1 MYISDVVK
9 NISIIIVS
17 FLLANCT
24 AYTVTSVSTNV
35 VSYSTTGKTNADHV
49 ISFVTGKD
57 CKVFRVTLNKE
68 ICDQNDSRMALKKE
82 TIEEKNKTNN
92 RFIGKIID
100 TAVLVTRNVAKDH
113 AVLGAKIVDKI
124 GLTNELEEKVKT
136 KFENTKIKEDP
147 PQKQEN
153 SIKEKNSNVKNRN
166 DVVKNE
172 NKKVK
177 NGNSN
182 TKNKVRT
189 WKQRVGKVKIK
200 KDELVEEVK
209 IQKNELIEEAK
220 VKKDELVEE
229 AKVKKDELVE
239 EVKTQKNELVEEV
252 KIKRDEL
259 VEKIKERSNEL
270 VKEAKVKRNKLM
282 EEVKVKRKELKENF
296 LKTINKVKFYD
307 PDSDTYALSTK
318 SGDK

>member
-1 MYISDVVK
+1 MK
-9 NISIIIVS
+9 NISIIIIS

-24 AYTVTSVSTNV
+24 AYTAASVSTNV
-35 VSYSTTGKTNADHV
+35 VSYTTTGKTNADHV

-136 KFENTKIKEDP
+136 KFENTKIEEGP

-182 TKNKVRT
+182 TKNEAST
-189 WKQRVGKVKIK
+189 WKQRVGNAKIK

-209 IQKNELIEEAK
+209 IQKNELI
-220 VKKDELVEE
+220 EE

-270 VKEAKVKRNKLM
+270 VKEAKVKRNKFM

-296 LKTINKVKFYD
+296 LKTINKVKLYD
-307 PDSDTYALSTK
+307 PDYDIYALSTK

>member
-9 NISIIIVS
+9 NISIIIIS

-24 AYTVTSVSTNV
+24 AYTAASVSTNV
-35 VSYSTTGKTNADHV
+35 VSYTTTGKTNADHV

-68 ICDQNDSRMALKKE
+68 ICDKNDSRMALKKE
-82 TIEEKNKTNN
+82 TIEEKNKTNK

-136 KFENTKIKEDP
+136 KFENTKIEKSS

-153 SIKEKNSNVKNRN
+153 SIKEKNSNIKNSNIKNSNIKNRN
-166 DVVKNE
+166 YVVKNE

-177 NGNSN
+177 NENSN
-182 TKNKVRT
+182 TKNKVKT
-189 WKQRVGKVKIK
+189 WKQRVGNAKIK

-209 IQKNELIEEAK
+209 IQKNELIEE
-220 VKKDELVEE
+220 V
-229 AKVKKDELVE
+229 KVKKDELVE

-252 KIKRDEL
+252 KIKKDEL
-259 VEKIKERSNEL
+259 VEEIKERSNEL
-270 VKEAKVKRNKLM
+270 IKEAKVKRNKFM

-296 LKTINKVKFYD
+296 LKTINKVKLYD

-318 SGDK
+318 IGDK

>member
-9 NISIIIVS
+9 NISIIIIS

-24 AYTVTSVSTNV
+24 AYTAASVSTNV
-35 VSYSTTGKTNADHV
+35 VSYTTTGKTNADHV

-136 KFENTKIKEDP
+136 KFENTKIEEGP

-172 NKKVK
+172 N
-177 NGNSN
+177 SN
-182 TKNKVRT
+182 TKNKARS
-189 WKQRVGKVKIK
+189 WKQRVGKAKIK
-200 KDELVEEVK
+200 KDELVEEAK
-209 IQKNELIEEAK
+209 TQKN
-220 VKKDELVEE
+220 
-229 AKVKKDELVE
+229 ELVE

-296 LKTINKVKFYD
+296 LKTINKVKLYD
-307 PDSDTYALSTK
+307 PDSDIYALSTK

>member
-9 NISIIIVS
+9 NISIIIIS

-24 AYTVTSVSTNV
+24 AYTATSVTTNV
-35 VSYSTTGKTNADHV
+35 VSYTATGKTNADHV
-49 ISFVTGKD
+49 ISFVTGKE

-100 TAVLVTRNVAKDH
+100 TAVLVTKNVAKDH
-113 AVLGAKIVDKI
+113 VVLGAKIVDKI

-136 KFENTKIKEDP
+136 KFENTKIEEGP

-172 NKKVK
+172 N
-177 NGNSN
+177 NN
-182 TKNKVRT
+182 TNNKARS

-209 IQKNELIEEAK
+209 IQKNEL
-220 VKKDELVEE
+220 VEE
-229 AKVKKDELVE
+229 AKIKKDELVE

-252 KIKRDEL
+252 KIKRGEL
-259 VEKIKERSNEL
+259 VEKIKERSNGL

-282 EEVKVKRKELKENF
+282 KEVKEKRKELKENF
-296 LKTINKVKFYD
+296 LKTIKKVKLYD
-307 PDSDTYALSTK
+307 PNSDIYALSTK
-318 SGDK
+318 SDDK

>member
-1 MYISDVVK
+1 MKYL
-9 NISIIIVS
+9 IIII
-17 FLLANCT
+17 FLFLSNCSG
-24 AYTVTSVSTNV
+24 YTVASISTNV
-35 VSYSTTGKTNADHV
+35 VTVAATGKTNADLV
-49 ISFVTGKD
+49 VSYLAGKD
-57 CKVFRVTLNKE
+57 CRFIRVTKNSE
-68 ICDQNDSRMALKKE
+68 ICKQNISSIAIKEE
-82 TIEEKNKTNN
+82 TIEKKNKSDKKIVG
-92 RFIGKIID
+92 RIID
-100 TAVLVTRNVAKDH
+100 TTYYITKNVAKDH
-113 AVLGAKIVDKI
+113 AVLGAKIFDKV

-136 KFENTKIKEDP
+136 KFENTKIEEGP

-153 SIKEKNSNVKNRN
+153 SIKEKNSNVKNKN

-189 WKQRVGKVKIK
+189 WKQRVGKVKI
-200 KDELVEEVK
+200 
-209 IQKNELIEEAK
+209 
-220 VKKDELVEE
+220 
-229 AKVKKDELVE
+229 KKDELVE

-282 EEVKVKRKELKENF
+282 KEVKVKRKELKENF
-296 LKTINKVKFYD
+296 LKNIRKIKLY
-307 PDSDTYALSTK
+307 DSDSNNYALSANK
-318 SGDK
+318 

>member
-9 NISIIIVS
+9 NISIIIIS

-24 AYTVTSVSTNV
+24 AYTAASVSTNV
-35 VSYSTTGKTNADHV
+35 VSYTTTGKTNADHV

-57 CKVFRVTLNKE
+57 CKVFRITLNKE

-82 TIEEKNKTNN
+82 TIEEKNKTNK

-100 TAVLVTRNVAKDH
+100 TAVLVTKNVAKDH

-136 KFENTKIKEDP
+136 KFENTKIEEGP

-189 WKQRVGKVKIK
+189 WRQRVGKVKI
-200 KDELVEEVK
+200 
-209 IQKNELIEEAK
+209 
-220 VKKDELVEE
+220 
-229 AKVKKDELVE
+229 KKDELVE

-296 LKTINKVKFYD
+296 LKTINKVKLYD
-307 PDSDTYALSTK
+307 PDSDIYALSTK

>member
-1 MYISDVVK
+1 MIFRFCS
-9 NISIIIVS
+9 
-17 FLLANCT
+17 
-24 AYTVTSVSTNV
+24 ST
-35 VSYSTTGKTNADHV
+35 
-49 ISFVTGKD
+49 
-57 CKVFRVTLNKE
+57 
-68 ICDQNDSRMALKKE
+68 
-82 TIEEKNKTNN
+82 NKTNN

-100 TAVLVTRNVAKDH
+100 TAVLVTKNVAKDH

-136 KFENTKIKEDP
+136 KFENTKIEEGP

-182 TKNKVRT
+182 TINNART

-209 IQKNELIEEAK
+209 TQKN
-220 VKKDELVEE
+220 
-229 AKVKKDELVE
+229 ELVE
-239 EVKTQKNELVEEV
+239 EVKTQKNQLVEEV
-252 KIKRDEL
+252 KIKKDEL
-259 VEKIKERSNEL
+259 AEEIKERSNEL

-296 LKTINKVKFYD
+296 LKTINKINLYD

>member
-1 MYISDVVK
+1 MK
-9 NISIIIVS
+9 NISIIIIS

-100 TAVLVTRNVAKDH
+100 TAVLVTKNVAKDH

-136 KFENTKIKEDP
+136 KFENTKIEEGP

-182 TKNKVRT
+182 TKNEART
-189 WKQRVGKVKIK
+189 WKQRVGNAKIK

-229 AKVKKDELVE
+229 
-239 EVKTQKNELVEEV
+239 VKTQKNELVEEV
-252 KIKRDEL
+252 KIKKDEL

-270 VKEAKVKRNKLM
+270 VKEAKVKRNKLMEEAKVKRNKLM

-296 LKTINKVKFYD
+296 LKTINKVKLYD
-307 PDSDTYALSTK
+307 PDYDIYALSTK

>member
-9 NISIIIVS
+9 NISIII
-17 FLLANCT
+17 
-24 AYTVTSVSTNV
+24 
-35 VSYSTTGKTNADHV
+35 

-57 CKVFRVTLNKE
+57 CKVFRVTSNKE

-82 TIEEKNKTNN
+82 TIEEKNKTNK

-100 TAVLVTRNVAKDH
+100 TAVLVTKNVAKDH

-136 KFENTKIKEDP
+136 RFEITKIKEDP
-147 PQKQEN
+147 LQKQEN

-172 NKKVK
+172 N
-177 NGNSN
+177 SN
-182 TKNKVRT
+182 TKDKEST
-189 WKQRVGKVKIK
+189 WKQRVGKVKI
-200 KDELVEEVK
+200 
-209 IQKNELIEEAK
+209 QKNELIKEAK

-229 AKVKKDELVE
+229 AKTQKNELVE

-252 KIKRDEL
+252 KIKKDEL
-259 VEKIKERSNEL
+259 VEEIKERRNEL

-296 LKTINKVKFYD
+296 LKTINKVKLYE

>member
-9 NISIIIVS
+9 NISIIIIS

-24 AYTVTSVSTNV
+24 AYTATSLSTNV
-35 VSYSTTGKTNADHV
+35 VSYTTTGKTNADHV

-100 TAVLVTRNVAKDH
+100 TAVLVTKNVAKDH

-136 KFENTKIKEDP
+136 RFENTKIKEDP

-172 NKKVK
+172 N
-177 NGNSN
+177 SN
-182 TKNKVRT
+182 TKNKART
-189 WKQRVGKVKIK
+189 WKQRVGKVKI
-200 KDELVEEVK
+200 
-209 IQKNELIEEAK
+209 
-220 VKKDELVEE
+220 
-229 AKVKKDELVE
+229 KKDELVE

-252 KIKRDEL
+252 KIKKDEL
-259 VEKIKERSNEL
+259 VEEIKERSNEL

-282 EEVKVKRKELKENF
+282 EEVKEKRKELVKEIKEKRKELKENF
-296 LKTINKVKFYD
+296 LKNINKFKLYD
-307 PDSDTYALSTK
+307 PDSDTYALSSK

>member
-1 MYISDVVK
+1 VK
-9 NISIIIVS
+9 NISIIIIS

-24 AYTVTSVSTNV
+24 AYTATSVTTNV
-35 VSYSTTGKTNADHV
+35 VSYTATGKTNADHV

-57 CKVFRVTLNKE
+57 CKVFRVTLNEE
-68 ICDQNDSRMALKKE
+68 ICDQNDARMALKKE

-100 TAVLVTRNVAKDH
+100 TAVLVTKNVAKDH

-136 KFENTKIKEDP
+136 KFENTKIEEGP

-153 SIKEKNSNVKNRN
+153 SIKEKNSNIKNRN

-172 NKKVK
+172 N
-177 NGNSN
+177 SN
-182 TKNKVRT
+182 TKNKARS

-209 IQKNELIEEAK
+209 
-220 VKKDELVEE
+220 
-229 AKVKKDELVE
+229 
-239 EVKTQKNELVEEV
+239 
-252 KIKRDEL
+252 
-259 VEKIKERSNEL
+259 
-270 VKEAKVKRNKLM
+270 
-282 EEVKVKRKELKENF
+282 
-296 LKTINKVKFYD
+296 
-307 PDSDTYALSTK
+307 
-318 SGDK
+318 

>member
-1 MYISDVVK
+1 MKYL
-9 NISIIIVS
+9 IIII
-17 FLLANCT
+17 FLFLSNCSG
-24 AYTVTSVSTNV
+24 YTIASISTNV
-35 VSYSTTGKTNADHV
+35 VTVAATGKTNADHV
-49 ISFVTGKD
+49 ISYLAGKD
-57 CKVFRVTLNKE
+57 CRFIRVTTNREVCIQSDSNMAIKE
-68 ICDQNDSRMALKKE
+68 E
-82 TIEEKNKTNN
+82 TIEKKNTSDRKIVG
-92 RFIGKIID
+92 RIID
-100 TAVLVTRNVAKDH
+100 TTYYITKNVAKDH
-113 AVLGAKIVDKI
+113 AVLGAKIFDKV
-124 GLTNELEEKVKT
+124 GLTNELEEKVKM
-136 KFENTKIKEDP
+136 KFENTKIEEGP

-182 TKNKVRT
+182 TKNKART
-189 WKQRVGKVKIK
+189 WKQRVGKAKIK

-209 IQKNELIEEAK
+209 IQKNELI
-220 VKKDELVEE
+220 EE

-282 EEVKVKRKELKENF
+282 KEVKVKRKELKENF
-296 LKTINKVKFYD
+296 LKTINKVKLYD

-318 SGDK
+318 IGDK

>member
-9 NISIIIVS
+9 NISIIIIS

-24 AYTVTSVSTNV
+24 AYTAASVSTNV
-35 VSYSTTGKTNADHV
+35 VSYTTTGKTNADHV

-57 CKVFRVTLNKE
+57 CKVFRVTSNKE

-100 TAVLVTRNVAKDH
+100 TAVLVTKKVAKDH

-136 KFENTKIKEDP
+136 KFENTKIEEGP

-189 WKQRVGKVKIK
+189 WRQRVGKVKIK

-209 IQKNELIEEAK
+209 TQKN
-220 VKKDELVEE
+220 ELVEE

-252 KIKRDEL
+252 KIKKDEL
-259 VEKIKERSNEL
+259 VEEIKERSNEL
-270 VKEAKVKRNKLM
+270 IKEAKVKRNKLM
-282 EEVKVKRKELKENF
+282 KEVKVKRKELKENF
-296 LKTINKVKFYD
+296 LKTINKVKLYD
-307 PDSDTYALSTK
+307 PDSDIYALSTK